1 MMKSLSNIA
10 GKRPA
15 MIYDNLYNA
24 FVSMFPE
31 CADELNTYAKSADA
45 EETDGMHIMFSF
57 VVIPFILD
65 LLNNDESDKLKRAFE
80 YFERMASS
88 DSADV
93 TEVLEF
99 TVIENL
105 MSNGQTVYDK
115 AKQYMVTNMIEC
127 CKRAEQFLQVG
138 E

>member
-1 MMKSLSNIA
+1 
-10 GKRPA
+10 
-15 MIYDNLYNA
+15 
-24 FVSMFPE
+24 
-31 CADELNTYAKSADA
+31 
-45 EETDGMHIMFSF
+45 
-57 VVIPFILD
+57 
-65 LLNNDESDKLKRAFE
+65 
-80 YFERMASS
+80 MASS

-115 AKQYMVTNMIEC
+115 AKQYMGTNMIEC

>member
-1 MMKSLSNIA
+1 MN
-10 GKRPA
+10 
-15 MIYDNLYNA
+15 YNNLYSDFSA
-24 FVSMFPE
+24 LFPE
-31 CADELNTYAKSADA
+31 CTEELNALAKAADA

-57 VVIPFILD
+57 VVIPFVLN
-65 LLNNDESDKLKRAFE
+65 LLTNNESDKLKRAFD
-80 YFERMASS
+80 YFEHMASS
-88 DSADV
+88 DLADV

-105 MSNGQTVYDK
+105 MSNGQALYDK
-115 AKQYMVTNMIEC
+115 AKQYMGDNMIEC